1 MTPSAARGLVVVL
14 IEGGSDVSE
23 KELTAWYE
31 EEHVPRR
38 LTLAGFDSAFRYK
51 AIDSKTPTWL
61 TVYDIEAPEIANSP
75 AYLALADQA
84 SDNEKAIL
92 AKLSGLSRRTYAHI
106 RTFSHPDTNTNDLPT
121 QYLLAVG
128 FIMKSTE
135 GEAELDKWYNE
146 EHMELLSKVPGWK
159 QGRRF
164 VLTDHTARGEFV
176 GQPVHNYFAL
186 HSFDNKDFADTVEF
200 KQATST
206 EWRAKV
212 MDLCISRE
220 ARTFELYKNFGVAT
234 NLDASLMGEDS
245 YPNSQWDP
253 ADNSDYHSGPS
264 SYHHPVQLIDRS
276 ESSPPAASQP
286 RSSSDSA
293 WRDTNTLENDS
304 LPPNESVTL
313 VDATFDENILRSLC
327 ELDCGVPLL
336 LDRIKQSMI
345 SCREASVFLKKRAA
359 IEEEY
364 GKTMHK
370 LARTTA
376 ETYGM
381 HDGKAGTFV
390 ASWQSA
396 MKTHEAMG
404 ESRLR
409 FAQRLNEMSEELATL
424 VKEVEKNRKQTK
436 ELATRYERALQESEA
451 VTEKSKNRLDIASE
465 ELERVLLQKEGE
477 SLKDNTV
484 QQRAGGA
491 GGKRAIGKAVA
502 KGGLL
507 LKGKNPGNI
516 QRQEDDIRTRVSNA
530 SDAYRKA
537 VTDTQAMRQEY
548 FNFQLP
554 RILRALKECA
564 DEMDL
569 GTQYHLTRYAFLF
582 ESTILGDG
590 STLVPPP
597 GEEGSPLN
605 PGLKAT
611 LEMIDN
617 RGDFK
622 AYMHNYAYV
631 RGPATPRGPRREGP
645 SEEGFLPPLPPHQ
658 PATEKVSQASNGV
671 NGAIH
676 ATFGVDLADQMARDN
691 VEVPPIMEKCC
702 QAIEKYGLESQG
714 IYRVSGTVTRVANL
728 RQRLDRDLDSVDLDS
743 HEWSS
748 DINNVSSVLKMWL
761 RELPDPLLTFELQQG
776 FVDAAKIENERLR
789 HIRLHERVN
798 DLPDANYATLKY
810 FMGHLHRINQHAA
823 ENSMSIQN
831 LAIVFGPTLFG
842 QMRPTEGG
850 AIPMPDTTNQNLA
863 IETILTHYTD
873 IFVDES
879 EQ

>member
-1 MTPSAARGLVVVL
+1 M
-14 IEGGSDVSE
+14 
-23 KELTAWYE
+23 
-31 EEHVPRR
+31 
-38 LTLAGFDSAFRYK
+38 
-51 AIDSKTPTWL
+51 
-61 TVYDIEAPEIANSP
+61 
-75 AYLALADQA
+75 AD
-84 SDNEKAIL
+84 
-92 AKLSGLSRRTYAHI
+92 
-106 RTFSHPDTNTNDLPT
+106 
-121 QYLLAVG
+121 
-128 FIMKSTE
+128 
-135 GEAELDKWYNE
+135 
-146 EHMELLSKVPGWK
+146 
-159 QGRRF
+159 
-164 VLTDHTARGEFV
+164 
-176 GQPVHNYFAL
+176 
-186 HSFDNKDFADTVEF
+186 
-200 KQATST
+200 
-206 EWRAKV
+206 
-212 MDLCISRE
+212 
-220 ARTFELYKNFGVAT
+220 
-234 NLDASLMGEDS
+234 DS
-245 YPNSQWDP
+245 YSSPWDA
-253 ADNSDYHSGPS
+253 ADNSDYHTTGPS
-264 SYHHPVQLIDRS
+264 SYHHPVQLIDGGV
-276 ESSPPAASQP
+276 EGSPPANADA
-286 RSSSDSA
+286 RSSLDSA
-293 WRDTNTLENDS
+293 WRDTNTLGS
-304 LPPNESVTL
+304 ESREIGGQPDAATL
-313 VDATFDENILRSLC
+313 VDASFDENILRSLC

-364 GKTMHK
+364 GKSMHK
-370 LARTTA
+370 LARMTA
-376 ETYGM
+376 ETYSM

-396 MKTHEAMG
+396 MKTHETMG

-409 FAQRLNEMSEELATL
+409 FAQRLNEMSEELAT
-424 VKEVEKNRKQTK
+424 VAKEVEKNRKQTK

-451 VTEKSKNRLDIASE
+451 ITEKSKNRLDISSE

-491 GGKRAIGKAVA
+491 GGKRVIGKAVA

-516 QRQEDDIRTRVSNA
+516 QRQEDDIRSRVSNA

-537 VTDTQAMRQEY
+537 VTDTQGMRQEY

-582 ESTILGDG
+582 ESTILSDG
-590 STLVPPP
+590 ATLVPPQN
-597 GEEGSPLN
+597 EDGSQLT

-622 AYMHNYAYV
+622 AYMQNYAYV
-631 RGPATPRGPRREGP
+631 RGPTTPRALRREGP
-645 SEEGFLPPLPPHQ
+645 SEEGFLPPLPTHQ
-658 PATEKVSQASNGV
+658 PSADKSYTPPNGASNHL
-671 NGAIH
+671 NGAVDRGRP
-676 ATFGVDLADQMARDN
+676 TFGVDLADQMTRDN
-691 VEVPPIMEKCC
+691 VEVPPIVEKCC
-702 QAIEKYGLESQG
+702 QAIEKYGIESQG
-714 IYRVSGTVTRVANL
+714 IYRVSGTVTKVANL

-743 HEWSS
+743 PEWSS

-776 FVDAAKIENERLR
+776 FIDAAKIENERLR

-810 FMGHLHRINQHAA
+810 FMGHLHRINQHASV
-823 ENSMSIQN
+823 NSMSIQN

-842 QMRPTEGG
+842 QMKPLNGTDGG
-850 AIPMPDTTNQNLA
+850 PVVMPDTTCQNLA
-863 IETILTHYTD
+863 IETILAHYTD

-879 EQ
+879 EQT